1 MSLLDDLDLDSPS
14 MVDLMLDIEEEFD
27 LKFSDAE
34 TQSAFTVGD
43 LRTLV
48 LRKKAESSSDQKLP
62 E

>member
-1 MSLLDDLDLDSPS
+1 
-14 MVDLMLDIEEEFD
+14 MLDIEEEFD